1 MLRVADLCTN
11 SPQTAEELESRN
23 KLLRLLDSV
32 IDALVW
38 AISKL
43 GLTTQQQTLRL
54 GHLTMLLSHI
64 RHVRYSQNQSKTVRL
79 QQNPEERMENTLIR
93 QTFNFHKCTETI
105 MFMCSVKLSVHGRPA
120 SVHSNKG
127 MDHLS
132 TMKRKNVV
140 LVYDLLLEMLDAN
153 TTTSGSQASSSPT
166 SETFPDQHQYPQAPS
181 HLQPGSD
188 QAAADHTAV
197 PPRGPAEAPILDG
210 HLQALTLQSSPH
222 FQSLE
227 MTHMDNNE

>member
-1 MLRVADLCTN
+1 
-11 SPQTAEELESRN
+11 
-23 KLLRLLDSV
+23 
-32 IDALVW
+32 
-38 AISKL
+38 
-43 GLTTQQQTLRL
+43 
-54 GHLTMLLSHI
+54 
-64 RHVRYSQNQSKTVRL
+64 
-79 QQNPEERMENTLIR
+79 
-93 QTFNFHKCTETI
+93 
-105 MFMCSVKLSVHGRPA
+105 
-120 SVHSNKG
+120 

-153 TTTSGSQASSSPT
+153 TSSSGSQESSSI
-166 SETFPDQHQYPQAPS
+166 SETYPDQHRYPQASS

-197 PPRGPAEAPILDG
+197 PPCGHAEAPVLDG

-227 MTHMDNNE
+227 MTHMDSSE